1 MPQSFS
7 LWKGIVNAVIT
18 MSLYIN
24 NFRPQ
29 PFYFLK
35 KQYFNITSENN
46 FFSYL
51 KDVFGKYSRR
61 TYCII
66 KKGKYKKSKTW
77 QVILC
82 LINGKQNIFV
92 CCFFWH
98 KITNLIIGKSFS
110 PLTKIFTLDQK
121 PDLLQG

>member
-29 PFYFLK
+29 PFYVLK

-51 KDVFGKYSRR
+51 KDVFGKYSRW

-66 KKGKYKKSKTW
+66 KKGKYKKSKT
-77 QVILC
+77 
-82 LINGKQNIFV
+82 
-92 CCFFWH
+92 
-98 KITNLIIGKSFS
+98 
-110 PLTKIFTLDQK
+110 
-121 PDLLQG
+121 